1 MEIVGSLFQ
10 SDVYQS
16 SKKML
21 DVTSVRHQALASNIA
36 NATTPGYKRVDI
48 SKTFEQEL
56 QRSIRG
62 GKESEIASLKP
73 TVEADPTVHTTRLDG
88 NNVQIDQELLSLS
101 SNATNYQALTQFVS
115 GSLRQ
120 LRTAIT
126 GRSA

>member
-56 QRSIRG
+56 QKSIRG
-62 GKESEIASLKP
+62 GKENEIASLKP